1 MGAEEGNLMGSE
13 EHNPLAQYED
23 LTMIKQV
30 EIAKRAVVGPLFIAR
45 VRA

>member
-1 MGAEEGNLMGSE
+1 MGAEEGNLMGDE
-13 EHNPLAQYED
+13 EHNPLSQYED

-30 EIAKRAVVGPLFIAR
+30 EIAKRPVVSPLSMAR

>member
-1 MGAEEGNLMGSE
+1 MGAEEGSLMGDE

-23 LTMIKQV
+23 LTIIKQV
-30 EIAKRAVVGPLFIAR
+30 EVAKRPVSPLFIAR

>member
-1 MGAEEGNLMGSE
+1 MGAEEGSLMGDE

-30 EIAKRAVVGPLFIAR
+30 EIAKRPVGLLFIAR